1 MWWKKRIYLDTAAA
15 TPVDKRV
22 ARAMRP
28 YFARQFGNASSL
40 HEEGV
45 AAAKALSASRRR
57 VAELIGAHA
66 DEIIFTSGGTEAN
79 NTALFG
85 LAGNIRSQTP
95 HILTTSIEHP
105 SVTEPAKRLGAIFVE
120 VGENGII
127 DSDEIKKALTPETK
141 LVSVIYASNE
151 LGTIQP
157 IRELAKVIRHFR
169 RTLNPASAMPPP
181 PYLHI
186 DACQAP
192 RFLDLNVERLGVDLM
207 TLNGSKIY
215 GPKGVGCLYVR
226 RGVPLLPLVLGGGQ
240 ERGYRAGTENVA
252 AIVGFT
258 EALSLSASLKEAES
272 ARLTALRERLRAGL
286 QKIPGLRFNGHP
298 EERLPHHLNISLAG
312 LEAEQ
317 VVLELDAKGI
327 AASAG
332 SACSS
337 NKDGAPYD
345 IIGVRFSLGR
355 ETSTREIDY
364 VVKIINQ
371 IVTKYARN
379 PITKL

>member
-1 MWWKKRIYLDTAAA
+1 MWWQKRIYLDTAAA

-28 YFARQFGNASSL
+28 YFSRQFGNASSL

-45 AAAKALSASRRR
+45 AAAKALSAARRR
-57 VAELIGAHA
+57 VAELIGAHP
-66 DEIIFTSGGTEAN
+66 DEIIFTSGGTEGN
-79 NTALFG
+79 NFALHG
-85 LAGNIRSQTP
+85 LGGP
-95 HILTTSIEHP
+95 MVTTSLEHP
-105 SVTEPAKRLGAIFVE
+105 SVLVPAKRLNAVIVPVPESGVVE
-120 VGENGII
+120 SEA
-127 DSDEIKKALTPETK
+127 IKKVLTPETR

-151 LGTIQP
+151 IGTIQP
-157 IRELAKVIRHFR
+157 IREIAKAVRHFR
-169 RTLNPASAMPPP
+169 RASNQAVTMPQA

-226 RGVPLLPLVLGGGQ
+226 RGVPLRPLVSGGGQ
-240 ERGYRAGTENVA
+240 EQGYRAGTENVA
-252 AIVGFT
+252 AILGFT
-258 EALSLSASLKEAES
+258 EALSLCASLKEAES
-272 ARLTALRERLRAGL
+272 ARLTLLRERLRAGL

-298 EERLPHHLNISLAG
+298 ERRLPHHLNISLSG

-332 SACSS
+332 SACAS
-337 NKDGAPYD
+337 NKESEAYD

-355 ETSTREIDY
+355 ETSAREIDY

-371 IVTKYARN
+371 IVKKYARN